1 MAKDMIFMS
10 FFYHLTPTL
19 SISWRGG
26 REPYLYK
33 VFIMN
38 KTRLKKAW
46 KWFKIIALVYFMI
59 GILLYFLQDKF
70 IFHPTKLPA
79 DYTYQFDIPFR
90 EIDLAVTAEKN
101 LSIVQFTVADSVR
114 KGVVLYFHGNRNNI
128 NRYAKYAVNFTRNG
142 YEVWMM
148 DYPGYGKSTG
158 KRSEKVL
165 YSDALLLYKM
175 AIGKVSAEHII
186 IYGKSLGTGIAAQLA
201 SVRDCKNLILETPYY
216 SMDALAKHYFFMYP
230 VMPMTKYSL
239 PTYQHFE
246 YIKAPVTIFHG
257 TRDGVIPYKQAKW
270 LAEKKPGTELIT
282 LEKGKHNNLPDF
294 PVFQQKLDFL
304 LSK

>member
-1 MAKDMIFMS
+1 MS
-10 FFYHLTPTL
+10 KPRF
-19 SISWRGG
+19 
-26 REPYLYK
+26 
-33 VFIMN
+33 
-38 KTRLKKAW
+38 KKAW

-59 GILLYFLQDKF
+59 GILLFFLQDKF

-79 DYTYQFDIPFR
+79 DYKYQFNIPFR

-101 LSIVQFTVADSVR
+101 LSIVQFTVPDSVR
-114 KGVVLYFHGNRNNI
+114 KGVVLYFHGNRTNI
-128 NRYAKYAVNFTRNG
+128 NRYAKYASNFTRNG

-158 KRSEKVL
+158 KRSEKIL

-175 AIGKVSAEHII
+175 AISKVSAEHII

-201 SVRDCKNLILETPYY
+201 SVRDCKKLILETPYY

-257 TRDGVIPYKQAKW
+257 TKDAVIPYKQAKW

-294 PVFQQKLDFL
+294 PLFQQKLDSL